1 MAINIRGQSDE
12 VIDKIVEALQ
22 PYNANHPDAAIE
34 LYRQNPVSVRIRIVD
49 PEFNGKSKPQ
59 RSDDAWTYLDHLPEA
74 AQSDISLPE
83 AAQSDISTVLL
94 LTPDEAKTSFA
105 NFEFDDPVPS
115 KL

>member
-34 LYRQNPVSVRIRIVD
+34 IYRQNPVSVRIRIVD

-59 RSDDAWTYLDHLPEA
+59 RSQDAWTYLDHLPEA
-74 AQSDISLPE
+74 AQSDIS
-83 AAQSDISTVLL
+83 TVLL
-94 LTPDEAKTSFA
+94 LTPGEARTSFA
-105 NFEFDDPVPS
+105 NLEFDDPVPS